1 MCLDCLVIQMCDYK
15 NSHVWCFSI
24 LYNKYRD
31 DINKLLYG
39 FSVLFLISS
48 SLQKTI
54 DYALILRAILG
65 EKKKKIYIYSTCFCI
80 WSLGC
85 DPTGLLLQTF
95 TTTLSIRFFILQ
107 AQ

>member
-24 LYNKYRD
+24 LYNKYHD

-54 DYALILRAILG
+54 DYALILLAILG
-65 EKKKKIYIYSTCFCI
+65 EKKNIYIYIVLVSVYGHWDVIPQVCC
-80 WSLGC
+80 C
-85 DPTGLLLQTF
+85 KLLQ
-95 TTTLSIRFFILQ
+95 LP
-107 AQ
+107 